1 MPSFDIVSEVDLQ
14 EARNGVENAVR
25 EVESR
30 FDFRGVEATI
40 ELNDANKTIKVLSE
54 SDFQVNQLLDI
65 LRAKLLK
72 RGIEGTS
79 LDVPED
85 FVHSGKTW
93 FVEAKLKQGIESAVQ
108 KKIVK
113 LIKDSKLKVQAQI
126 QGEEIRVT
134 GKSRDD
140 LQSVMALVRG
150 GDLGQP
156 FQFKKLPRL
165 RQSCPAKPG
174 IFSGLQRLLHL
185 KAVSHFAVNFDIR
198 TALFRDNQHFAHALC
213 RFQTLF

>member
-14 EARNGVENAVR
+14 EARNAVDNASR

-30 FDFRGVEATI
+30 FDFRGVEATF

-85 FVHSGKTW
+85 TDIYMPMVSRLAQLTVIDVLATGFTLRRG
-93 FVEAKLKQGIESAVQ
+93 AK
-108 KKIVK
+108 
-113 LIKDSKLKVQAQI
+113 
-126 QGEEIRVT
+126 
-134 GKSRDD
+134 
-140 LQSVMALVRG
+140 
-150 GDLGQP
+150 
-156 FQFKKLPRL
+156 
-165 RQSCPAKPG
+165 
-174 IFSGLQRLLHL
+174 
-185 KAVSHFAVNFDIR
+185 
-198 TALFRDNQHFAHALC
+198 FRDNLKRVKEALKES
-213 RFQTLF
+213 RFDKEPFVPSDNQ